1 MWYHESLSENIK
13 MTGTRAPTKVPVP
26 VIIPHG
32 HGKPHVH
39 SITMITVLTKNFNN
53 LSQEKYDEVVERLQF
68 HQITCTCGHCG
79 CMRKYGRYKRSVWIF
94 CYEIVLRIQ
103 RLQCTSCGKTHAI
116 LLDILIPYS
125 RIPLEDCREIIL
137 AGETG
142 KSCTAV
148 QEANPYI
155 EDGMVLHVRIQFRKH
170 WQQKLLSENI
180 SLQENLIADCFR
192 FFGRQFMQIRGTPNI
207 LFSPST

>member
-1 MWYHESLSENIK
+1 MS
-13 MTGTRAPTKVPVP
+13 
-26 VIIPHG
+26 
-32 HGKPHVH
+32 
-39 SITMITVLTKNFNN
+39 
-53 LSQEKYDEVVERLQF
+53 D
-68 HQITCTCGHCG
+68 
-79 CMRKYGRYKRSVWIF
+79 
-94 CYEIVLRIQ
+94 
-103 RLQCTSCGKTHAI
+103 AI

-180 SLQENLIADCFR
+180 SLQETLIADCFR